1 MASVV
6 ARPLTYYIMKNW
18 LQNSAHG
25 TDMSIWIFIASGTMA
40 LVIALLTVSSH
51 TVKAATAKR
60 VESLRFE

>member
-1 MASVV
+1 
-6 ARPLTYYIMKNW
+6 
-18 LQNSAHG
+18 
-25 TDMSIWIFIASGTMA
+25 MSIWIFIASGTMA